1 MRVAGPNRPIG
12 RKVTT
17 GPPWWAAARCQLAKK
32 QPGELL
38 HGRPQRPFPPGV
50 SGRTGGEAQNG
61 HTSVHS
67 SVDSAGKQLQVIAL
81 SLRRRFVPTAWLL
94 CGLPLSLSFHMNATL
109 ACNAFES
116 RKLNVPNLNS
126 ATLGSETELRSE
138 LGNASL
144 ARTAP
149 SVEMS
154 QVGQLFWAAARCQLA
169 RTSRENYCTGVS
181 RARPPGASGRAGWGS
196 AKCPTTVYSSVD
208 SAGKQY

>member
-1 MRVAGPNRPIG
+1 MQRPARKWYFDLNPQMRVAGPNRPIG

-67 SVDSAGKQLQVIAL
+67 SVDSAGKQLRVIAL

-94 CGLPLSLSFHMNATL
+94 CGLPLSLSFRMNATL
-109 ACNAFES
+109 ACNATQS
-116 RKLNVPNLNS
+116 RKLKVPNLNS
-126 ATLGSETELRSE
+126 ATPRSEMVLRSE
-138 LGNASL
+138 SAN
-144 ARTAP
+144 
-149 SVEMS
+149 
-154 QVGQLFWAAARCQLA
+154 ARCWPK
-169 RTSRENYCTGVS
+169 
-181 RARPPGASGRAGWGS
+181 PPHRSKGYNWATVVGRS
-196 AKCPTTVYSSVD
+196 
-208 SAGKQY
+208 